1 VPPLLL
7 LKSAAPHAGKD
18 LDAMKATA
26 VALKERSLELFKTTL
41 KEYQEREFPGAFNI
55 RRIGSPPIDRTATGP
70 SNTISPF
77 VAV

>member
-1 VPPLLL
+1 LL

-41 KEYQEREFPGAFNI
+41 KEYQERESAPGSI
-55 RRIGSPPIDRTATGP
+55 ISLISSPPVDRAATGP